1 MKRQI
6 ALTRI
11 KPAAGSVIQDY
22 ANLLGRLISL
32 QNDHTC

>member
-6 ALTRI
+6 AHTGL
-11 KPAAGSVIQDY
+11 KPAAGSFIQDY

-32 QNDHTC
+32 HNDHTC